1 MSFAWMSNPQYLAQV
16 GHYLGGASLLLT
28 TGLFSLAAGAGW
40 RPVILT
46 LAVGVFAASVKEFVF
61 DVASWGEGDSWA
73 DSLMDWAFYVFGGA
87 TGVSVV
93 AWAFHVAGS
102 AHS

>member
-61 DVASWGEGDSWA
+61 DVASWGDMARKWAEQRSWEA
-73 DSLMDWAFYVFGGA
+73 LRPVYQEALAAAVQA
-87 TGVSVV
+87 Q
-93 AWAFHVAGS
+93 
-102 AHS
+102 